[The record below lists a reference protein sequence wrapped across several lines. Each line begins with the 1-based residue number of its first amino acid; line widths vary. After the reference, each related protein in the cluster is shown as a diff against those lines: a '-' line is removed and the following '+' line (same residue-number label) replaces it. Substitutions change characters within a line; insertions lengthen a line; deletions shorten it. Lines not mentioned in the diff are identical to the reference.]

1 MHIKGPIEYPFGFTS
16 LSAIGDANKALMDF
30 GILRMRKG
38 ETYHDAQKLER
49 ACLLIGGEADFLWE
63 GTCAH
68 AKRGNCFDD
77 APWVL
82 HVPAGVS
89 ITIIACADS
98 ELSFHAVE
106 NANVFPS
113 KLYRPE
119 ECADE
124 MRGAGTMRETST
136 RIVRTV
142 FDKTNAPLSN
152 LVLGEVIT
160 FPGKWS
166 SYPPHHHP
174 QPEIYFYKFLPAN
187 GYGIC
192 QLGDNAAVVH
202 ENSTV
207 FIVEDETHPQT
218 AAPGYAMWYLWV
230 ICHLDGKP
238 YIQPVFIPE
247 HEWVKDPDAVIWPDK
262 KGRQTK

>member
-1 MHIKGPIEYPFGFTS
+1 MHIKGPREFPFGYTS
-16 LSAIGDANKALMDF
+16 LSAIGDTNGARMDF

-38 ETYHDAQKLER
+38 EVHHDAQKLER
-49 ACLLIGGEADFLWE
+49 AYLLIGGEVDFLCE
-63 GTCAH
+63 GVSVP
-68 AKRGNCFDD
+68 AKRGSCFDD
-77 APWVL
+77 APWVM
-82 HVPAGVS
+82 HVPAGVE
-89 ITIIACADS
+89 IAVSARCDS
-98 ELSFHAVE
+98 ELSFHGVE
-106 NANVFPS
+106 NDKAFPPRI
-113 KLYRPE
+113 YRPE

-142 FDKTNAPLSN
+142 FDKSNAPLSN

-174 QPEIYFYKFLPAN
+174 QPEIYFYKFMPAN
-187 GYGIC
+187 GYGIS
-192 QLGDNAAVVH
+192 QLGDNAAVVE

-207 FIVEDETHPQT
+207 FIVENETHPQT

-230 ICHLDGKP
+230 ICHLDGEP
-238 YIQPVFIPE
+238 YIQPVFVPE
-247 HEWVKDPDAVIWPDK
+247 HEWVKNPDAVFWPDK
-262 KGRQTK
+262 KGRQNK

>member
-1 MHIKGPIEYPFGFTS
+1 MHIKGPKEFPNGFTS
-16 LSAIGDANKALMDF
+16 LSSIGGANGARMDF
-30 GILRMRKG
+30 GILRLKKG
-38 ETYHDAQKLER
+38 ETHTNAQPLER
-49 ACLLIGGEADFLWE
+49 AYLLIAGETDFFYE
-63 GTCAH
+63 GCRAI
-68 AKRGNCFDD
+68 AKRRNCFDD

-82 HVPAGVS
+82 HVPAGVEV
-89 ITIIACADS
+89 TLTARGDS
-98 ELSFHAVE
+98 ELSLHAVE
-106 NANVFPS
+106 NANSFPA

-142 FDKTNAPLSN
+142 FDKSNAPLSN

-174 QPEIYFYKFLPAN
+174 QPEIYFYKFSPVN

-192 QLGDNAAVVH
+192 QLGDNAVVVE

-207 FIVEDETHPQT
+207 FIVENETHPQT

-230 ICHLDGKP
+230 ICHLDGEP
-238 YIQPVFIPE
+238 YIQPVFEPE
-247 HEWVKDPDAVIWPDK
+247 HEWVKNPDAFFWPDI
-262 KGRQTK
+262 KGR